1 MPCYVCLCCFHSLAQ
16 GPSGCGWKILPFK
29 KDVFLLKGEELIIN
43 VKKSSWTICILG
55 LLRKELSNRVVEP
68 LWRGAEITQLQGRET

>member
-1 MPCYVCLCCFHSLAQ
+1 M
-16 GPSGCGWKILPFK
+16 PFK